1 MTLRTL
7 VAIVALLCFVT
18 PSRAQSIRL
27 EFENGLVT
35 LTAQNAPLRAILA
48 EWAQL
53 GSSTVVNGDQVVG
66 PPVTLA
72 LDSVPE
78 RQALDVLLRG
88 VSGYM
93 LAPRRAGATGL
104 SSFDRIVILPT
115 STAPRPPPPAQTF
128 QTPRPFPVRPEAG
141 SQAGPGEVREPLNA
155 EELEAVPEPIVP
167 PPLDDPG
174 AGQPSGTPPAE
185 AGAPTPGNP
194 FGVPFGT
201 TNRPGV
207 ITPVPQQTSPNVR
220 PAPEP

>member
-1 MTLRTL
+1 MMPRTL
-7 VAIVALLCFVT
+7 VAAVALLCFVT
-18 PSRAQSIRL
+18 PSQAQSIRL

-66 PPVTLA
+66 APVTLA

-93 LAPRRAGATGL
+93 LAPRRAGTAGL
-104 SSFDRIVILPT
+104 STFDRIIILPT
-115 STAPRPPPPAQTF
+115 STTPRPSPPAQTF
-128 QTPRPFPVRPEAG
+128 QTPRPFPVQPEA
-141 SQAGPGEVREPLNA
+141 SDQAGVGEVREPLNA
-155 EELEAVPEPIVP
+155 EDLETVPEPIVP

-174 AGQPSGTPPAE
+174 ASQPAGTAPA

-201 TNRPGV
+201 TDRPGV
-207 ITPVPQQTSPNVR
+207 ITPAPQQTSPNVR